1 METRLQ
7 HQRDIVFGLTYLRS
21 LTAAEAITLAME
33 AEDLRDAA
41 ERLGMS
47 ALLTDDILADMER
60 QHERVAALQAR
71 ITTWFDDDYPQRL
84 RQMHAPPAV
93 LFVHGTLPPESLPHI
108 AVVGT
113 RSCSVQYGMPV
124 TRTLVR
130 DWTDR
135 SCVIVSGL
143 AAGIDTVAHEEAVRN
158 GGQTIA
164 VVASGLDRITPTDAR
179 RLADRIIDGHGCVM
193 TEYRCG
199 QGAMPQNFP
208 ARNRIICGMSDAVV
222 VTESKAKGGAL
233 ITAAFAVRDGRPLYA
248 VPGPITST
256 RSAGT
261 NALLRTTA
269 ARVLTSS
276 QDLVED
282 LGWSTHQRSPETL
295 ELDLDPSERQVYDV
309 LGDDTL
315 HADEIAVAC
324 GRPAHDVLADLLSLE
339 LRRVVTTRPGSRW
352 CRLS

>member
-7 HQRDIVFGLTYLRS
+7 QQRDIVLGLTYLRS
-21 LTAAEAITLAME
+21 VTAAEAISMAME
-33 AEDLRDAA
+33 AHDLKDAT

-47 ALLTDDILADMER
+47 ALLTDEIFAEIER
-60 QHERVAALQAR
+60 QYERVTSLQAR

-93 LFVHGTLPPESLPHI
+93 LFVHGTLPSESVPHV

-158 GGQTIA
+158 GGMTIA

-179 RLADRIIDGHGCVM
+179 RLADRIIDGHGCVI

-199 QGAMPQNFP
+199 HGAMPQNFP

-222 VTESKAKGGAL
+222 VTESKVKGGAL

-276 QDLVED
+276 QDLLED
-282 LGWSTHQRSPETL
+282 LGWSTQRQPSET
-295 ELDLDPSERQVYDV
+295 LDLDLEPSERQVFDV

-315 HADEIAVAC
+315 HADEIATAC
-324 GRPAHDVLADLLSLE
+324 GRPAYDVLADLLSLE